1 MWWRNKKSKSKKSK
15 SKKSKLNIFLD
26 QNSKVVNILS
36 LLYAK
41 FWNIEIYRNENP
53 FLKSA

>member
-1 MWWRNKKSKSKKSK
+1 MWWRNKKSKSKKSKSKKSKSKKSK

-41 FWNIEIYRNENP
+41 FWNIEIY
-53 FLKSA
+53 

>member
-41 FWNIEIYRNENP
+41 FWNIEIY
-53 FLKSA
+53 